1 MIKKKVIMLGGGGF
15 AKEMAGVILRLD
27 NYELIG
33 FLDDNDK
40 ISNLLGKPYL
50 GKIFPV
56 PENTETKSVVLG
68 IGHVGRTVVREKI
81 IDAYEKAGF
90 HFETIIAPTAVI
102 APMATIG
109 KGVCVAD
116 GAVIE
121 PATKVGD
128 YAIINSMVFLGH
140 DSTVGRNT
148 HLCPGAM
155 IAGNVKIGS
164 YCLFGIGSAS
174 IHGITVGDHCLI
186 PAGLTVYKNLKDNE
200 HVSII
205 K

>member
-1 MIKKKVIMLGGGGF
+1 MLGGGGY
-15 AKEMAGVILRLD
+15 AKEMAGVIFRLND
-27 NYELIG
+27 YELVG

-40 ISNLLGKPYL
+40 IPELLGKPYL

-56 PENTETKSVVLG
+56 PENLETKSVVLG

-81 IDAYEKAGF
+81 IDAYEKAGYN
-90 HFETIIAPTAVI
+90 FETIIAPTAVI
-102 APMATIG
+102 ASMTNIG

-116 GAVIE
+116 GAVIA

-148 HLCPGAM
+148 HLCPGTM
-155 IAGNVKIGS
+155 IAGNVKIGN

-174 IHGITVGDHCLI
+174 INGITVGDNCI
-186 PAGLTVYKNLKDNE
+186 VSAGLTVYKNLKDNE
-200 HVSII
+200 HVSIL
-205 K
+205 KREP